1 MHAAFFRFTGPR
13 SRFSLVSGPALIAGC
28 SNKLCSKDEAMQI
41 SSIASL
47 FGTAGLALI
56 FTASPGASETIR
68 RADLNTRATAK
79 PAGDLER
86 VQAVFE
92 RAIPT
97 IPGKRL
103 TAVVV
108 NYPPGGKSLS
118 HRHAPSAFIYAFVLS
133 GAIRSA
139 IGSDAAK
146 IYHAGDSFYEE
157 PGAHHKVSENASK
170 TKPASLLAI
179 FIVDAG
185 DNPLTLPDANA
196 EKK

>member
-1 MHAAFFRFTGPR
+1 MRI
-13 SRFSLVSGPALIAGC
+13 FSIG
-28 SNKLCSKDEAMQI
+28 
-41 SSIASL
+41 SL
-47 FGTAGLALI
+47 FGMVGLALLA
-56 FTASPGASETIR
+56 TASPGASETIR
-68 RADLNTRATAK
+68 RADLNTRSNGRS
-79 PAGDLER
+79 AGELEM
-86 VQAVFE
+86 VKTVFE
-92 RAIPT
+92 RALPT

-133 GAIRSA
+133 GAIRTA
-139 IGSDAAK
+139 IGSEGK
-146 IYHAGDSFYEE
+146 RVYQTGDSFYEE

-170 TKPASLLAI
+170 TKPASLLAV

-196 EKK
+196 DKK